1 MQILLNTYG
10 TLLNRDNEAF
20 VVTNDQGKR
29 RIPTDG
35 ITSIMVTRGT
45 SITSDAV
52 LLAIEH
58 EIEIHFADR
67 RGNIQGM
74 VWSHKYGSVSTIRK
88 GQLEFCRSRQAVAWI
103 KSIIGRKLHNQQAM
117 LMMIETH
124 DATEAQYVQASI
136 DHIERCA
143 ERLDALRGEAVRDV
157 ANALRG
163 LEGTASRIYFEALNW
178 GIPVDYRFGER
189 SQHPARDIANALLNY
204 GYGVLYAKVESALV
218 RAGADPYLG
227 VLHRDEYNRPVL
239 VYDVIEPYRVW
250 VDYVVVT
257 LLAQQVVT
265 EDYYSTDDN
274 GAVWLEAMGRR
285 VLVQSL
291 NDYMEEVV
299 KMNGLSRSRNTHI
312 ALEAQALAQK
322 FKALND
328 KS

>member
-1 MQILLNTYG
+1 MQIVLNTYG

-35 ITSIMVTRGT
+35 VTSIMLTRGT
-45 SITSDAV
+45 SLTSDAV
-52 LLAIEH
+52 MLAIEH

-67 RGNIQGM
+67 QGNVQGM

-88 GQLEFCRSRQAVAWI
+88 GQLEFCRSARAVQWI
-103 KSIIGRKLHNQQAM
+103 KGIIARKLQNQQAM
-117 LMMIETH
+117 LLMIETH
-124 DATEAQYVQASI
+124 DPVEAEFIAAASAKIGQCADRLQAVNG
-136 DHIERCA
+136 DTV
-143 ERLDALRGEAVRDV
+143 GDV
-157 ANALRG
+157 AKPLRG

-178 GIPVDYRFGER
+178 GIPLLYRFGER
-189 SQHPARDIANALLNY
+189 SQHPARDIANAMLNY
-204 GYGVLYAKVESALV
+204 GYGMLYAKVESALV
-218 RAGADPYLG
+218 RAGIDPYLG

-239 VYDVIEPYRVW
+239 VYDMIEPYRVW

-265 EDYYSTDDN
+265 DDYYSTDEA

-299 KMNGLSRSRNTHI
+299 KMNGISRSRDTHI
-312 ALEAQALAQK
+312 FLEAQALAQRL
-322 FKALND
+322 KASKD
-328 KS
+328 S